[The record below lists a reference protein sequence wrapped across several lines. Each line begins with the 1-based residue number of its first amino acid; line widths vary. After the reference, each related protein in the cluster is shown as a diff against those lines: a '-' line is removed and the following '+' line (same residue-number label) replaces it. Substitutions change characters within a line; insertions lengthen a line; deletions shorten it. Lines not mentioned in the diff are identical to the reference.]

1 MRAVAVVCLFAALL
15 TAPPAAAQ
23 PAQKQTL
30 HWLAL
35 GDSYS
40 SGEGVHGA
48 GDGKFGDKKN
58 DPCSRSRFAW
68 ARLAANWVEKATDP
82 GMRRVFRLFGQDIGD
97 HTPDI
102 GVDMTF
108 LACSGAQTAEA
119 GAAQD
124 LDEQLAQA
132 TGKYDLITFSFG
144 GNDAQF
150 APIIMGCLN
159 PVHGYGCDE
168 SEDAIKA
175 RIHNEVAP
183 KLVAAYHKIRAKL
196 APGGKV
202 IVAGYPRLFDRP
214 FLRATCFGL
223 IPRADIQMLRR
234 VADTLNGTI
243 ADLARRNDFD
253 YVDVAT
259 PFEGRNACGAG
270 PEIPSLDLDKWLVKE
285 TVPLEFTPL
294 CLKMKWVNGIS
305 PGVEVGIRTEHS
317 FHPNLCGHVVESLL
331 VARRVLG
338 WRATGDASAKP
349 RAVDLYHGGLAVRIG
364 DHETLQYQYN
374 DPVAPVAD
382 HLTQLF
388 GLPGPGD
395 TVPVDPGSCGWAD
408 GMTWQADGAPVLTV
422 CVRGDR
428 FVGYLQH
435 EPNPAV
441 TAPDDVTAGAKV
453 WRLLASSG
461 AQVSFT
467 DESRRIG
474 GVVVDVHSYIRC
486 DSKELGD
493 PPQRGR
499 LRDPADWTGPI
510 IEVADGQEGS
520 CTVAPKPQFEPVPPE
535 RYRQSFFYFF
545 TSPDGRFNCGIAEDQ
560 AVCQGETQPV
570 PPRPADCREGWGFG
584 MGVDSTGAA
593 DFLCAGGLM
602 YGPENRNPDDRD
614 KLPAGHSLTAF
625 GFTCSSD
632 GTGIRCVHEASGH
645 GFMVAPTTN
654 DKF

>member
-1 MRAVAVVCLFAALL
+1 MRVLAVVCLLAALL

-23 PAQKQTL
+23 PFQKQTL
-30 HWLAL
+30 RWLAI

-40 SGEGVHGA
+40 SGEGVYRA
-48 GDGKFGDKKN
+48 GDGRFGDKKD
-58 DPCSRSRFAW
+58 DPCARSRFAW
-68 ARLAANWVEKATDP
+68 ARLAATWVEKATDP
-82 GMRRVFRLFGQDIGD
+82 AVRRVFRMFGQDIGD

-102 GVDMTF
+102 DVDMTF
-108 LACSGAQTAEA
+108 LACTGAQTTEA

-132 TGKYDLITFSFG
+132 TGRYDLITLSFG

-150 APIIMGCLN
+150 APIIEGCVN
-159 PVHGYGCDE
+159 PVPHFSCDE
-168 SEDAIKA
+168 SENTMKT
-175 RIHNEVAP
+175 RIRNEVAP
-183 KLVAAYHKIRAKL
+183 KLTAAYHKIRAKL
-196 APGGKV
+196 APGGRV
-202 IVAGYPRLFDRP
+202 VVAGYPRLFDRP
-214 FLRATCFGL
+214 LLRATCFGL
-223 IPRADIQMLRR
+223 ILRDDIQMLRR

-243 ADLARRNDFD
+243 ADLASRNNLD

-259 PFEGRNACGAG
+259 PFEGRNACGSG
-270 PEIPSLDLDKWLVKE
+270 VESPLLDRARWLAKE
-285 TVPLEFTPL
+285 TFPLEFTPL
-294 CLKMKWVNGIS
+294 CLTMKWINGIS
-305 PGVEVGIRTEHS
+305 AGIEVGVREGHS
-317 FHPNLCGHVVESLL
+317 FHPNVCGHVVESLL

-338 WRATGDASAKP
+338 WRATGDAPAKP
-349 RAVDLYHGGLAVRIG
+349 RGVDLYHGGLAVRIG

-374 DPVAPVAD
+374 DPVAPVVD

-388 GLPGPGD
+388 GLPGPAD
-395 TVPVDPGSCGWAD
+395 TVPVNPGACGWAD

-435 EPNPAV
+435 EARPSITASDGV
-441 TAPDDVTAGAKV
+441 TVGAKV

-474 GVVVDVHSYIRC
+474 GQVVVVHSYIRC

-493 PPQRGR
+493 PAQRGR
-499 LRDPADWTGPI
+499 LRDPSDWAGPI
-510 IEVADGQEGS
+510 VEVADGQEGS
-520 CTVAPKPQFEPVPPE
+520 CPVETTPRFEPVSPE
-535 RYRQSFFYFF
+535 QYRQSFFYFF
-545 TSPDGRFNCGIAEDQ
+545 TSPDGRYTCAIAEEQ

-570 PPRPADCREGWGFG
+570 PPRPADCRESWGFG
-584 MGVDSTGAA
+584 MGVGTTGVAN
-593 DFLCAGGLM
+593 FLCAGGVM
-602 YGPENRNPDDRD
+602 YGPGNRDPDDRD
-614 KLPAGHSLTAF
+614 KLPAGRSLTTF

-645 GFMVAPTTN
+645 GFMIAPTTN
-654 DKF
+654 EKF